1 MSETFRCDDKEM
13 FVAYLYGEIDIDGRR
28 EVERH
33 IRTCGACAH
42 EAEVLQG
49 VREDLASWQPPEP
62 DLGFVIVQKPATVL
76 RPGRWA
82 RLGSMPAWAQAAAAV
97 LVLGL
102 GASIANVQVRYD
114 NEGLTVRTGWMAP
127 TESGSSA
134 AAPGGVQ
141 NVSSRYESW
150 RPALTALEDRLRR
163 DLAPPSAAQSAEPL
177 AVRASETN
185 IDAAALMRR
194 VEALVNA
201 SEQRQR
207 DEIGLRLTQAQRDWS
222 MQRRADM
229 DRIDQRVGSL
239 QGRTLM
245 NAAGQQEMM
254 DLLRRVSARP
264 IP

>member
-13 FVAYLYGEIDIDGRR
+13 FVAYLYDEIDIDGRR

-33 IRTCGACAH
+33 MRTCGACAR

-62 DLGFVIVQKPATVL
+62 DLGFVIMQKPATVL
-76 RPGRWA
+76 RSGRWA
-82 RLGSMPAWAQAAAAV
+82 RLGSVPAWAQAAAAV
-97 LVLGL
+97 LVLGV
-102 GASIANVQVRYD
+102 GAAVANLQIRYD
-114 NEGLTVRTGWMAP
+114 NEGVTVRTGWMAP
-127 TESGSSA
+127 A
-134 AAPGGVQ
+134 AADHQPPRRAVSQ
-141 NVSSRYESW
+141 NVSSRDESW
-150 RPALTALEDRLRR
+150 RLNCRR
-163 DLAPPSAAQSAEPL
+163 SKSGCAAISRRRSDAQAARPL

-185 IDAAALMRR
+185 IDPAALMRR

-254 DLLRRVSARP
+254 NLLRRVSAQP

>member
-13 FVAYLYGEIDIDGRR
+13 FVAYLYDEIDIDGRR

-33 IRTCGACAH
+33 MRTCGACAR

-62 DLGFVIVQKPATVL
+62 DLGFVIMQKPATVL
-76 RPGRWA
+76 RSGRWA
-82 RLGSMPAWAQAAAAV
+82 RLGSVPAWAQAAAAV
-97 LVLGL
+97 LVLGV
-102 GASIANVQVRYD
+102 GAAVANLQIRYD
-114 NEGLTVRTGWMAP
+114 NEGVTVRTGWMAP
-127 TESGSSA
+127 AAAESPA
-134 AAPGGVQ
+134 AAPSGLQ
-141 NVSSRYESW
+141 NVSTRDDSW
-150 RPALTALEDRLRR
+150 RAELSALEERLRR
-163 DLAPPSAAQSAEPL
+163 DLVQPRETGEAV
-177 AVRASETN
+177 AVRTSDASV
-185 IDAAALMRR
+185 DPAALMRR

-254 DLLRRVSARP
+254 NLLRRVSAQP

>member
-33 IRTCGACAH
+33 LRTCSGCAR
-42 EAEVLQG
+42 EAETLQG
-49 VREDLASWQPPEP
+49 VREELASWQPPEP
-62 DLGFVIVQKPATVL
+62 DLGFMIMPKTATVL
-76 RPGRWA
+76 RPSRWA
-82 RLGSMPAWAQAAAAV
+82 RFGSMPAWAQAAAAV
-97 LVLGL
+97 LVLGM
-102 GASIANVQVRYD
+102 GASIANLQVRYD
-114 NEGLTVRTGWMAP
+114 AEGLTVRTGWMAP
-127 TESGSSA
+127 AGTGSSA
-134 AAPGGVQ
+134 AAPGVLQ
-141 NVSSRYESW
+141 NVSSREESW
-150 RPALTALEDRLRR
+150 RPELTALEDRLRR
-163 DLAPPSAAQSAEPL
+163 ELAQPADARSAEPL
-177 AVRASETN
+177 AVRASDTS

-222 MQRRADM
+222 IQRRADM

-239 QGRTLM
+239 QGRTIM
-245 NAAGQQEMM
+245 NTAGQQEMM